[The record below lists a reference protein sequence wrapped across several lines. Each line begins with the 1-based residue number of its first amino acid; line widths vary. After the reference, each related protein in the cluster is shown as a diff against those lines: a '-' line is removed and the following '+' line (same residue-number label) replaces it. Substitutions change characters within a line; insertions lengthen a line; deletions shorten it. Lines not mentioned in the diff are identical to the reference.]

1 VFPSPLAITRAEK
14 GKDYGLVLSER
25 SGNTLSSVAV
35 DGLPALMDAELV
47 EHIAHAMPA
56 HVTLRARFVDV
67 SIA

>member
-1 VFPSPLAITRAEK
+1 
-14 GKDYGLVLSER
+14 
-25 SGNTLSSVAV
+25 V
-35 DGLPALMDAELV
+35 DGFPALTDAELV